1 MDLTLDHPRLEHH
14 LLAPR
19 AVFSATD
26 FARLTY
32 FNITALDVG
41 ARGGFDVLLAP
52 IAPLVHCVGFD
63 PDAEEI
69 RRLEAAPG
77 SQGWGGVRYLPVA
90 LGEPGQGRTLYLT
103 HSPGCSSLLE
113 PNPAVFSRYGRDAL
127 FSVDG
132 SAKINTLGLDAV
144 VQTYGLQDAAYLKLD
159 IQGAELE
166 VLCTGAQ
173 LLDQSI
179 TAIRCEVEFQPVYC
193 HQPLFRHLDAFLCE
207 RGFVLAGFHQPI
219 AWTLQT
225 PDQSPFQAGRDCLG
239 DLIHADA
246 FYLRHPERYSDAEEQ
261 GIRLCV
267 RGSLIA
273 LALGRTSYAA
283 ALLNRPQVASWLADV
298 HRIDAQQSVNKA
310 RRLLRRHQRRRLSR
324 HLIRQ
329 LLRGQCS

>member
-19 AVFSATD
+19 AVFSETD
-26 FARLTY
+26 FAKLTN

-63 PDAEEI
+63 PDAQEI
-69 RRLEAAPG
+69 RRLEAVSGP
-77 SQGWGGVRYLPVA
+77 QGWGGIRYVPVA
-90 LGEPGQGRTLYLT
+90 LGEPAEGRTLYLT
-103 HSPGCSSLLE
+103 HSPGCCSLFE
-113 PNPAVFSRYGRDAL
+113 PNPAVFSRYGRDEL
-127 FSVDG
+127 FRVDG
-132 SAKINTLGLDAV
+132 TAPINTLGLDAV
-144 VQTYGLQDAAYLKLD
+144 VHTYGLQDAAYLKLD

-166 VLCTGAQ
+166 VLRTGDH

-179 TAIRCEVEFQPVYC
+179 TAIRCEVEFQPVYRQ
-193 HQPLFRHLDAFLCE
+193 QPLFRDLDTFLCQ

-219 AWTLQT
+219 AWSLQ
-225 PDQSPFQAGRDCLG
+225 PPGHPSFHAGRDCLG
-239 DLIHADA
+239 DLIHADT
-246 FYLRHPERYSDAEEQ
+246 FYLRHPERYSDADEE

-267 RGSLIA
+267 RGGLIA

-298 HRIDAQQSVNKA
+298 QCIDSQQALNKA
-310 RRLLRRHQRRRLSR
+310 RRLLRRHQRRKLILQ
-324 HLIRQ
+324 LIRQ
-329 LLRGQCS
+329 LLRSQTS